1 MDSFQTPFWEL
12 PIAFA
17 MNESVRNRIG
27 EMTDEER
34 EVLRQKSSLAGG
46 DFSRDPSVEW
56 DHELGDIGRGIND
69 LSENVSEL
77 MEKRLEDEKQKQD
90 LEYNTGRKIII
101 IGSQ

>member
-34 EVLRQKSSLAGG
+34 EVLRQKSSLAG
-46 DFSRDPSVEW
+46 SA
-56 DHELGDIGRGIND
+56 
-69 LSENVSEL
+69 
-77 MEKRLEDEKQKQD
+77 
-90 LEYNTGRKIII
+90 
-101 IGSQ
+101 